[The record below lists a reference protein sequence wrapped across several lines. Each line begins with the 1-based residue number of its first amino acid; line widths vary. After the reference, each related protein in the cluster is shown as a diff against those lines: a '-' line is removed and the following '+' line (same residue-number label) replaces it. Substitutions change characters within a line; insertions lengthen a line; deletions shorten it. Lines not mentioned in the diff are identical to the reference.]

1 MAEREYLDNKRGGRR
16 EGDSR
21 RRREDDRGSRRRDDD
36 DRSSRRRDDDD
47 RGSKRRDDQDDRSNG
62 SRSRYMF
69 TDTDSQQKAFK
80 RPEPPKVQPQQPPP
94 TPPPTAAII
103 PIIQSMIPQVPSLT
117 RDQLNKL
124 NAKIVKAKLMGLSNL
139 EELEKEYQTELERF
153 EQGNNNVS
161 VLPSLDSQGRLYD
174 YALKQGSEEVLKGK
188 QKYEGTHDKVTGERI
203 KYGTS
208 DDTLSLAE
216 MVRQERGGS
225 RSMNMDMEFANRIV
239 ADASFEVI
247 LFSLEI
253 HKQLKKLQIL

>member
-1 MAEREYLDNKRGGRR
+1 MAERDYLDNKRGGRR
-16 EGDSR
+16 E
-21 RRREDDRGSRRRDDD
+21 DDRGSRRRENDH
-36 DRSSRRRDDDD
+36 SS
-47 RGSKRRDDQDDRSNG
+47 SKRRDENGRNNISKREDQR
-62 SRSRYMF
+62 RYMF

-80 RPEPPKVQPQQPPP
+80 RPEPAKTQPLQPRP
-94 TPPPTAAII
+94 TPTST
-103 PIIQSMIPQVPSLT
+103 PIIQSVAPQTPSLT

-124 NAKIVKAKLMGLSNL
+124 IAKIVKAKLMGSSNL
-139 EELEKEYQTELERF
+139 EALEKEYQVELDRF
-153 EQGNNNVS
+153 EQGNSNVS

-174 YALKQGSEEVLKGK
+174 YALKQGSEENLKGK
-188 QKYEGTHDKVTGERI
+188 RKYEGTHDKVTGERI

-247 LFSLEI
+247 LYMAI
-253 HKQLKKLQIL
+253 